1 MRGDRSCSGGV
12 GGPDESPTGPA
23 LSPSSSSAPA
33 PRVSLTPIA
42 RPLLGVTLSVPK
54 ITWQGSRRRLTLIG
68 SIVVLIGLVLA
79 LILLFHFWRGQ
90 TGIHYHEPVESCSKS
105 ARRCDGV
112 VDCKLGSDE
121 LGCVRFDWDQSLLK
135 VYSGTQQQ
143 WLPVCSDG
151 WNSTYSTKTCQQL
164 GFQSAFHTDEVIRK
178 GLGESFSV
186 SEFRGSIQAS
196 INRSDCPSQRFVS
209 LRCTRMGGFWVG
221 ELEGWSRG
229 EVAPILGGEC
239 EEGEGSTPG
248 LTGLGQTREKILEG
262 WKVYAGTN
270 NLLQLPE
277 AASVSQIIINSNYSD
292 EHDDYDI
299 ALMRLT
305 KPLPLSAQV
314 HPACLPM
321 HGQTLSRNET
331 CWITGFGK
339 TKETDEKTS
348 PYLREVQVGL
358 IAFHQCNDYSVYD
371 GYLTPRMMCAGDLR
385 GGRDS
390 CQGDS
395 GGPLVCEANNHWY
408 LTGVTSWGTG
418 CGQKNKPGVYT
429 KVTEVLDWIYS
440 KMEEV
445 GRSVGGR
452 KWQEDR

>member
-1 MRGDRSCSGGV
+1 MLQ
-12 GGPDESPTGPA
+12 A
-23 LSPSSSSAPA
+23 LLAVNPFPLKPSMNKNKETASDP
-33 PRVSLTPIA
+33 LTPQENKYFRNAPPPTA
-42 RPLLGVTLSVPK
+42 RAAPVSSGVTLSVPK

-196 INRSDCPSQRFVS
+196 INR
-209 LRCTRMGGFWVG
+209 
-221 ELEGWSRG
+221 
-229 EVAPILGGEC
+229 
-239 EEGEGSTPG
+239 
-248 LTGLGQTREKILEG
+248 TREKILEG

-440 KMEEV
+440 KMEV
-445 GRSVGGR
+445 
-452 KWQEDR
+452 